1 MSLRSWLERIFLAV
15 TFAEANDHKTAR
27 DILKDAKKQR
37 KKAEKKLLKR
47 RRLRPPNFR

>member
-1 MSLRSWLERIFLAV
+1 MGLRAWLEKVFTAI

-27 DILKDAKKQR
+27 EIMKAEERR

-47 RRLRPPNFR
+47 RRLRPPNSR